1 MYVKELVEENIA
13 YLPSVE
19 EVSYRG
25 LMAKSG
31 ARTCSHNAERDCTT
45 VCTIDHEIWR
55 VFAGLPGKALL
66 GRASVS
72 EGHRPLKICWEQSLV
87 GSIPTRSIGVS
98 EG

>member
-45 VCTIDHEIWR
+45 VCTIDQDL
-55 VFAGLPGKALL
+55 AGFRG
-66 GRASVS
+66 ASRES
-72 EGHRPLKICWEQSLV
+72 SPRKSLSFG
-87 GSIPTRSIGVS
+87 GSQAP
-98 EG
+98 

>member
-31 ARTCSHNAERDCTT
+31 ARTCSHNAERDCT
-45 VCTIDHEIWR
+45 IDQDL
-55 VFAGLPGKALL
+55 AGFRG
-66 GRASVS
+66 ASRES
-72 EGHRPLKICWEQSLV
+72 SPRKSLSFG
-87 GSIPTRSIGVS
+87 GSQAP
-98 EG
+98 